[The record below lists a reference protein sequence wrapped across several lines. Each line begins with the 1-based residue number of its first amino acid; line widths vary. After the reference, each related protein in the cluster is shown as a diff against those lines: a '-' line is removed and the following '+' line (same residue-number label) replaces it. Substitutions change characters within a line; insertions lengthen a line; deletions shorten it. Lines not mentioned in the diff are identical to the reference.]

1 MTTYINQL
9 PYTTQLYVWELLIE
23 AGLKGEDMRNALD
36 SRLSDL
42 SDTIDV
48 KLVESFNNAVMSFYE
63 EEEN

>member
-9 PYTTQLYVWELLIE
+9 PYTTQLYVTELLLE
-23 AGLKGEDMRNALD
+23 AGVTGMDLTNALN

-63 EEEN
+63 GEEN